1 MANPAETRAGSGT
14 FKRGATV
21 AAVLAGAWRHTPPTL
36 RLAPG
41 TLEEVIPLLA
51 AGGAGGLA
59 WHRVRDIDLGDTSAA
74 SELRQHYRLQA
85 LRSVD
90 RESAL
95 TELLRRLRSAGVE
108 PILIKG
114 WSSAHLYP
122 EPGLR
127 PSADADLCVAADRLP
142 AAAAA
147 LSAAALP
154 CAVDLHGDVPDLQDR
169 PWHEVFRRSRLL
181 PLGDEAVRVLGP
193 EDQLRL
199 LCLHLTRHGIARPL
213 WLCDVG
219 ACLESLPADFDWH
232 CCLTGDPY
240 LADWTTCVLGLA
252 ERLLDARATRPPQP
266 FARVPAWIERAVQ
279 WCWGA
284 GSGKPLQHYLRD
296 PAEVVRRLRY
306 HGISPN
312 HGSTPIKAALH
323 LGLGPNRGLPLLFVQ
338 LAAFFQR
345 KVPHV
350 WQRLVRPRRRGSF
363 PFTIHHH

>member
-1 MANPAETRAGSGT
+1 MANPAETRANSGT
-14 FKRGATV
+14 FTCGTTV
-21 AAVLAGAWRHTPPTL
+21 AAVLACAWRRTPPTL
-36 RLAPG
+36 RLAQA
-41 TLEEVIPLLA
+41 TLEKVVPLLA

-59 WHRVRDIDLGDTSAA
+59 WHRVRGTGLAA
-74 SELRQHYRLQA
+74 TPAARELRQHYRLQA
-85 LRSVD
+85 LQSVD
-90 RESAL
+90 RESAI

-127 PSADADLCVAADRLP
+127 LSADADLCVAADRLTT
-142 AAAAA
+142 AAAT
-147 LSAAALP
+147 LSRAALP

-169 PWHEVFRRSRLL
+169 PWNDVFRRSRLL
-181 PLGDEAVRVLGP
+181 PLGDGAVRVLGP

-219 ACLESLPADFDWH
+219 ACLESLPPDFDWH
-232 CCLTGDPY
+232 CCLSGDTH
-240 LADWTTCVLGLA
+240 LAAWTVCVLGLA
-252 ERLLDARATRPPQP
+252 ERLLDARPSGPPQL
-266 FARVPAWIERAVQ
+266 FGCVPAWIEQAVR

-284 GSGKPLQHYLRD
+284 GSGKPLHHYLRD

-312 HGSTPIKAALH
+312 HGSTPIKAALDM
-323 LGLGPNRGLPLLFVQ
+323 GLGPNRGLPLLFVQ
-338 LAAFFQR
+338 LVSFVHR

-350 WQRLVRPRRRGSF
+350 WQRLVRPRHRSSY
-363 PFTIHHH
+363 PFTIHQH